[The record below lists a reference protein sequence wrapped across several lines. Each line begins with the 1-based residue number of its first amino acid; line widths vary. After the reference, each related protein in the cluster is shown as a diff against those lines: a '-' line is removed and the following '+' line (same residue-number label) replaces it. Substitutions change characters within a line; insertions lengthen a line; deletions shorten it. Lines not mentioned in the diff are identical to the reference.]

1 MERIKYRREDEM
13 KDSGIEWLGKIP
25 KEWEVKKLKYI
36 FESVKNGIWG
46 DDEKGDENDVF
57 CIRVTNFNR
66 DKSIVEMDNL
76 TVRNLDKYKQKD
88 YLLKK
93 NDLLIEKSGGGDNQ
107 PVGFVAIYN
116 SNVPAIYANF
126 MARIV
131 INQKNDNR
139 YILYYL
145 STLYNKRINT
155 KHINQTT
162 GIQNINTTS
171 YFDEKIG
178 IPKILEQRKIA
189 NFLDIKTSQFDSV
202 ISKKEKLIEKLEE
215 AKKSLISEVVTGKV
229 KIVDGKIVERKPEEM
244 KDSGV
249 EWLGKIPKDWEV
261 KKLKY
266 IASLRSG
273 RTITNDSIEEEGRY
287 PVYGGNGLRG
297 YTNQYTHNGDYIL
310 IGRQGALCGNIN
322 YAQDRFWASEHAVVV
337 NLVKDVNY
345 IWLGELLRTMN
356 LNQYSISAAQPGL
369 SVGMIENLYIP
380 YVEKRLQDEISIF
393 LKKYLEEFGGII
405 SRLNKQIQKLKEAK
419 ESLISE
425 AVTGKIDLRD
435 WEIREVNE
443 L

>member
-1 MERIKYRREDEM
+1 M
-13 KDSGIEWLGKIP
+13 
-25 KEWEVKKLKYI
+25 
-36 FESVKNGIWG
+36 
-46 DDEKGDENDVF
+46 
-57 CIRVTNFNR
+57 
-66 DKSIVEMDNL
+66 
-76 TVRNLDKYKQKD
+76 
-88 YLLKK
+88 
-93 NDLLIEKSGGGDNQ
+93 
-107 PVGFVAIYN
+107 
-116 SNVPAIYANF
+116 
-126 MARIV
+126 
-131 INQKNDNR
+131 
-139 YILYYL
+139 
-145 STLYNKRINT
+145 
-155 KHINQTT
+155 
-162 GIQNINTTS
+162 
-171 YFDEKIG
+171 
-178 IPKILEQRKIA
+178 
-189 NFLDIKTSQFDSV
+189 
-202 ISKKEKLIEKLEE
+202 EE

-229 KIVDGKIVERKPEEM
+229 KIVDGEMVERKPEEM